1 MHYNYPIANR
11 RDKMTD
17 IWEKIKASF
26 DRVSEK
32 ALELAKEA
40 AEKTQEQAAVAAVK
54 IEIMKLEKNIT
65 EKLAKM
71 GSLVHEVLKEGKD
84 LKATEELKRLSEEIT
99 EFENKLNE
107 FKETLEKKKREDTQ
121 KK

>member
-17 IWEKIKASF
+17 IWEKIKVSF